1 MLETGEGC
9 LNTMKSDVTRPLHFL
24 ELLVKTQRAKLLP
37 WIYSLIEY
45 LYLGDS
51 SQLGE
56 YLCGSKKL

>member
-9 LNTMKSDVTRPLHFL
+9 LNTVKSDVTRPLHFL
-24 ELLVKTQRAKLLP
+24 GLLDKTQRAMLLL
-37 WIYSLIEY
+37 WIHSLTEY